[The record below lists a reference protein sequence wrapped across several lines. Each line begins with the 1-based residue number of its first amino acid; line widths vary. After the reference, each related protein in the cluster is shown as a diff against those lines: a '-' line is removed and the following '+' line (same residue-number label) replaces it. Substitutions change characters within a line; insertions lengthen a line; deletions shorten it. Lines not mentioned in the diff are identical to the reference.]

1 MLHVCLDL
9 RIVELAAD
17 EALHIEDRVDEVHRD
32 LVLRGVTDETL
43 DVGER
48 VIGRGGPVILDVGDN
63 IDMVVLLDSDTQIC
77 DSEIDSN
84 SF

>member
-17 EALHIEDRVDEVHRD
+17 EALHIEDGVHCD

-48 VIGRGGPVILDVGDN
+48 VIGRGGPVILDVGDD
-63 IDMVVLLDSDTQIC
+63 IDTVVQLDTDTRVGGFQGR
-77 DSEIDSN
+77 
-84 SF
+84 FR

>member
-9 RIVELAAD
+9 RIVKLAAD
-17 EALHIEDRVDEVHRD
+17 EALHIEDGVDGVHRD

-48 VIGRGGPVILDVGDN
+48 VIGRGGPVILDIGDD
-63 IDMVVLLDSDTQIC
+63 IDTVVLLDADTQVG